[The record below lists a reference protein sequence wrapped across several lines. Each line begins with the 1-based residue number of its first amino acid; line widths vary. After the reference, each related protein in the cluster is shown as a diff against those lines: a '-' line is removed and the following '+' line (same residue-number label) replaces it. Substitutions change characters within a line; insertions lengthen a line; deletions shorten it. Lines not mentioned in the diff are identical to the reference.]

1 MVTFQAR
8 LATFEGAAGPK
19 SRRISSRS
27 KKAVPKAKAGFV
39 WKPTSAS
46 PDNVQCFSCN
56 CQLDGWEEADVPA
69 YEHLTHS
76 PSCGFAVVTAIRLRH
91 GDPGRTEEDPIS
103 DRMIA
108 ARQDTFGDLWP
119 LDTAAGFPSVQQLAA
134 AGWFYDPADGMIDG
148 VTCAYCHLSLDA
160 WDSGDDPFEEHRRR
174 APDCLFFALNEL
186 YHPSK
191 PAKKAARATKSKRA
205 SARSSTASNATTTTK
220 ATRGKKRISED
231 SEDLHLSELAPTKP
245 ARGKKRTS
253 EAIDDDLESFDPVA
267 KKPAARS
274 SAVTNA
280 ATKKNLSDRS
290 SDVSNTTKTTKAT
303 RGKKRTSEAIDEDV
317 HFSESVQE
325 SAKRMR
331 FSSMSSLPDDLPV
344 GTPRKEPT
352 EMETEPFTMSS
363 LPASLLVGTPKRTP
377 SHLREADEADNT
389 AAWQPV
395 DMDIF
400 FSSQQEV
407 RGTVNGIMVDAGL
420 DELTVAGTKPEEIQT
435 VLLASLTDAEKAMTI
450 EQWVL
455 YNAKRGEEKLRRA
468 CEQQVLAFQAE
479 GKRALALMEAI
490 PTY

>member
-1 MVTFQAR
+1 MAS
-8 LATFEGAAGPK
+8 LALIATCLLTHGTLEM
-19 SRRISSRS
+19 IHSRS
-27 KKAVPKAKAGFV
+27 TVEGL
-39 WKPTSAS
+39 PTA
-46 PDNVQCFSCN
+46 FSSHSTN
-56 CQLDGWEEADVPA
+56 YTTPVSLRRRPRALQ
-69 YEHLTHS
+69 S
-76 PSCGFAVVTAIRLRH
+76 PSVL
-91 GDPGRTEEDPIS
+91 
-103 DRMIA
+103 
-108 ARQDTFGDLWP
+108 P
-119 LDTAAGFPSVQQLAA
+119 LA
-134 AGWFYDPADGMIDG
+134 
-148 VTCAYCHLSLDA
+148 HL
-160 WDSGDDPFEEHRRR
+160 
-174 APDCLFFALNEL
+174 
-186 YHPSK
+186 
-191 PAKKAARATKSKRA
+191 
-205 SARSSTASNATTTTK
+205 
-220 ATRGKKRISED
+220 
-231 SEDLHLSELAPTKP
+231 LHLSELAPTKP

-274 SAVTNA
+274 SAVTKAATKKKAAARTSTASNA